1 MLPPGTIVVA
11 DLDHWI
17 PEYCSQGQAMI
28 IIGQSEWMNEQPE
41 RTLPWLGM
49 FSVLLPTGNVIDVLL
64 RMAGH
69 AVPNKDYNVKWGLP
83 VWVMRFKQ

>member
-1 MLPPGTIVVA
+1 
-11 DLDHWI
+11 
-17 PEYCSQGQAMI
+17 
-28 IIGQSEWMNEQPE
+28 MNEQPE
-41 RTLPWLGM
+41 RQLPWLGM